1 LNNPPFIEVQN
12 IRKSFDDAGRA
23 LDVLCGITFSMNK
36 EEIVAIV
43 GESGAGK
50 STLLHILGTLDHP
63 TDGKVIVEGHDIFSW
78 NEEERANFR
87 NRTIG
92 FIFQFHN
99 LLPEFD
105 ALENVMMP
113 MLIAGVSR
121 GAAREKAKSLI
132 NEVGLSARISH
143 KPGELSGGEQ
153 QRIAIARSLVND
165 PKLVLADEPTGNL
178 DVENGEIVFD
188 LLRKLNRERETTFVL
203 VTHNHTLVN
212 KSDRAIRI
220 VNGVASEEKIQ
231 HC

>member
-1 LNNPPFIEVQN
+1 LNKSPFIEVQN
-12 IRKSFDDAGRA
+12 ICKSFDDAGHS
-23 LDVLCGITFSMNK
+23 LDVLRGITFSMSK
-36 EEIVAIV
+36 REIVAIV

-63 TDGKVIVEGHDIFSW
+63 TEGKVIVEGRDIFSW
-78 NEEERANFR
+78 NEEERADFR
-87 NRTIG
+87 NNTIG

-113 MLIAGVSR
+113 MLIAGADRSV
-121 GAAREKAKSLI
+121 AREKAI
-132 NEVGLSARISH
+132 GIIDEVGLSNRISH

-188 LLRKLNRERETTFVL
+188 LLRKLNREREITFVL
-203 VTHNHTLVN
+203 VTHNQTLVN

-220 VNGVASEEKIQ
+220 VGGLVSEENV
-231 HC
+231 